1 MSLIYG
7 VQTARNPL
15 REIAQL
21 LAFRHLNSDPVDPV
35 AIFHRD
41 DGDNEF
47 MNILATQ
54 LQGKVCPLVGV
65 KKQGTLVILL
75 FF

>member
-1 MSLIYG
+1 MSFIYG
-7 VQTARNPL
+7 KQTARNRL

-21 LAFRHLNSDPVDPV
+21 LAFRHLNTDPVDSV

-54 LQGKVCPLVGV
+54 LQGKVCSLVRAV
-65 KKQGTLVILL
+65 KTR
-75 FF
+75 